1 METPET
7 IPQQIDTLNFLP
19 EASREEERMQ
29 FFLFEI
35 DGELYAVPALDVDH
49 VMKIPPVT
57 IVPNAPLAIAGIFHM
72 RGKVVVVLDILKR
85 MHLSRTRPLI
95 PSYLFVTHMQKNY
108 FAILVDHPKTVV
120 HIPQKDVVAPD
131 PVIAAHIPP
140 RYIKGMFMYTLPL
153 PQQSNL
159 PDFMIKPEAAA
170 SSILPETSQLRPVL
184 WLNVEE
190 ILNQEDLLHV
200 GEDATPH

>member
-1 METPET
+1 METTTVPTIET
-7 IPQQIDTLNFLP
+7 HDFLP
-19 EASREEERMQ
+19 DVTKEEERMQ

-57 IVPNAPLAIAGIFHM
+57 IVPNAPVAISGIFHM

-85 MHLSRTRPLI
+85 MHLPRTRPLV
-95 PSYLFVTHMQKNY
+95 PSYLFVIHTQKNY

-120 HIPQKDVVAPD
+120 RIPAKDIVTAN

-140 RYIKGMFMYTLPL
+140 RYVKGMFMYAIPL
-153 PQQSNL
+153 PQQNNL
-159 PDFMIKPEAAA
+159 PDFMIKPQNTPPPDE
-170 SSILPETSQLRPVL
+170 PEINQMRPVL

-190 ILNQEDLLHV
+190 ILNQEDLLHI
-200 GEDATPH
+200 GTELPPQ

>member
-1 METPET
+1 METTSEPVVET
-7 IPQQIDTLNFLP
+7 LDFLP
-19 EASREEERMQ
+19 ETVKKEERLQ

-85 MHLSRTRPLI
+85 MHLPRTRPLI
-95 PSYLFVTHMQKNY
+95 PSYLFVTHTQKNY

-120 HIPQKDVVAPD
+120 HIPEKDVVPPD

-140 RYIKGMFMYTLPL
+140 RYIKGMFMYSLPL
-153 PQQSNL
+153 QPQNNL
-159 PDFMIKPEAAA
+159 PDFMIKPEAQP
-170 SSILPETSQLRPVL
+170 STILPETNQLRPVL

-190 ILNQEDLLHV
+190 ILNQEDLMHV
-200 GEDATPH
+200 GDTPSTP

>member
-1 METPET
+1 MDTVVEPVVETL
-7 IPQQIDTLNFLP
+7 DFLP
-19 EASREEERMQ
+19 EATKDEERMQ

-72 RGKVVVVLDILKR
+72 RGKVVVVLDIFKR

-95 PSYLFVTHMQKNY
+95 PSYLFVTHTQKNY

-120 HIPQKDVVAPD
+120 HILQKDVVAAD

-140 RYIKGMFMYTLPL
+140 RYIKGMFMHMLPL
-153 PQQSNL
+153 QQQNNVQ
-159 PDFMIKPEAAA
+159 DFMIRPQAAA
-170 SSILPETSQLRPVL
+170 PAPLPETNQLRPVL

-200 GEDATPH
+200 GEETTAH